1 MKKRLIMLG
10 APGSGKGTWS
20 KIISDAKELTHIA
33 TGDLFRAELAAQT
46 PLGLEVKS
54 YMEQGALVP
63 DELTIKLVE
72 KALTGEKASEG
83 FVLDG
88 FPRTIP
94 QAEAL
99 EEILAKHNL
108 AIDAVVD
115 LAIDEDVLIERTL
128 SRLVCSKCG
137 QPYNTKNM
145 TPKVEGICD
154 RCGGEVIHRSDD
166 TEETIRK
173 RLEAYHTN
181 TAPLIDYYRERDLLV
196 TFSNEGPPNEE
207 TRDLL
212 FSIID
217 GAKGDA

>member
-1 MKKRLIMLG
+1 MKRRIIMLG

-20 KIISDAKELTHIA
+20 KIISDARKLTHIA
-33 TGDLFRAELAAQT
+33 TGDLFRRELAAET

-54 YMEQGALVP
+54 YMERGALVP
-63 DELTIKLVE
+63 DELTIRLVE
-72 KALTGEKASEG
+72 KALTGEDAALG

-99 EEILAKHNL
+99 EAILAKHGWK
-108 AIDAVVD
+108 IDAVVD
-115 LAIDEDVLIERTL
+115 LAIEEDVLIGRTL
-128 SRLVCSKCG
+128 ARLVCSGCG
-137 QPYNTKNM
+137 QPYNAVSM
-145 TPKVEGICD
+145 QPAVEGVCD
-154 RCGGEVIHRSDD
+154 RCGGEVVRRGDD
-166 TEETIRK
+166 TEETIKK
-173 RLEAYHTN
+173 RMETYHAN

-212 FSIID
+212 FAIID
-217 GAKGDA
+217 GDKR